1 MPIKHMY
8 QIKARLFSYPIYHYT
23 QWITRHT
30 PIQEMTLFF
39 CFLQERAW
47 DATDVLAMAAVTQ
60 WRPAVLTM
68 TPVPWSFSSTHFVRT
83 ASIIPFTRQYTLSFI
98 CIYPFTR
105 HFTVFNPRI
114 SNQSGKH
121 KILDPFDWHLRKTFA
136 LSNQENV
143 LVCVFCIWCF
153 ILSRFSLSTA
163 ISYFKRCMKM
173 SECLLLGSN
182 KDIDAYCCTTNQCN
196 WETHPLS
203 TILYTIQSINC
214 TNQCTWLKLSRSNRN
229 KVVLLLLCSK

>member
-1 MPIKHMY
+1 MQPLCWQRLQKHSGDLPFWPWHM
-8 QIKARLFSYPIYHYT
+8 
-23 QWITRHT
+23 RHGVIQAPT
-30 PIQEMTLFF
+30 PY
-39 CFLQERAW
+39 
-47 DATDVLAMAAVTQ
+47 V
-60 WRPAVLTM
+60 
-68 TPVPWSFSSTHFVRT
+68 
-83 ASIIPFTRQYTLSFI
+83 SIIPFTRQYSLSFI

-114 SNQSGKH
+114 SNQFVKH
-121 KILDPFDWHLRKTFA
+121 QILDPFDWRLRKTFA

-173 SECLLLGSN
+173 SECMLLGSN

-203 TILYTIQSINC
+203 TILYTVQSINC
-214 TNQCTWLKLSRSNRN
+214 TNQCTWLKLSRSYRN
-229 KVVLLLLCSK
+229 KVVLLRLFQTVCI